1 MKADFHVLA
10 AKAPEVEINPIDR
23 TVDLVWSDGGTRFI
37 VTLAT
42 EKELRLLVRRAI
54 EVATDERERVAQEA
68 GA

>member
-1 MKADFHVLA
+1 MKADFHVLT
-10 AKAPEVEINPIDR
+10 AKAPEVEISPIDR
-23 TVDLVWSDGGTRFI
+23 TVDLVWTDGGTRFI

-54 EVATDERERVAQEA
+54 EATTDERDRIAQEA